1 MTTRIHVVNY
11 GPQPVTI
18 DLQRP
23 DGQDAEP
30 ATLQPLQAQDFYV
43 YKGQVV
49 VVREW
54 EQKA

>member
-11 GPQPVTI
+11 GPQPVVV

-23 DGQDAEP
+23 DGQDAAP
-30 ATLQPLQAQDFYV
+30 ATIHPLNAQDFYV

-49 VVREW
+49 VVREQ
-54 EQKA
+54 EQSA